1 MILLKVCFY
10 LFLLTFSQVLVAVLK
25 EIQPSYSEPVNHSL
39 GELRTGQKSF
49 LPKLE
54 VHLTTASQAKAYP
67 MWGFCW
73 AGWTLCPA
81 PLPRAECAS
90 STAPFIHKAP
100 QQRKPKHPARPL
112 VHTQLWF
119 TPQHHKL
126 FDKTQNEQILFFQ
139 QKKNSG
145 HLNITYI

>member
-112 VHTQLWF
+112 VHTQL
-119 TPQHHKL
+119 TASAPQA
-126 FDKTQNEQILFFQ
+126 FWQNPKWADPILST
-139 QKKNSG
+139 KKNSG